1 MLILELCPSVQAQT
15 TGKRSHKN
23 KNDAVMQN
31 ERVNNKNK

>member
-1 MLILELCPSVQAQT
+1 MIQLSPSVQAQT

-31 ERVNNKNK
+31 ERVNPKNK